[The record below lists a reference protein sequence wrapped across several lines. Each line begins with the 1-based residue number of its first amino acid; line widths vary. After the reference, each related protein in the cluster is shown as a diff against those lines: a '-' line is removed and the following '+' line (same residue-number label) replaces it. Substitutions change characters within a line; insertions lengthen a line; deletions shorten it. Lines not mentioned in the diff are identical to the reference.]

1 MILVTLG
8 TQDKSFKRLLEAVE
22 KQIDNGT
29 IKDKVV
35 VQAGLTKYQSDKMEI
50 FDFIHVS
57 KFDDLIKSCDILIT
71 HAGVGSII
79 TGLKNNKKVIAAARL
94 KKYHEHTNDHQL
106 QIVDNFAKSGY
117 ILPLDNFDELDKV
130 LQKAKKFKPKAYES
144 NTKNFVK
151 LIKDYIDNH

>member
-22 KQIDNGT
+22 KQIDNGN

-35 VQAGLTKYQSDKMEI
+35 VQAGLTKYESDKMEI
-50 FDFIHVS
+50 FDFIPVS

-79 TGLKNNKKVIAAARL
+79 TGLKNHKKVIAAARL

-117 ILPLDNFDELDKV
+117 IIPLDNFDELDKA
-130 LQKAKKFKPKAYES
+130 LNKAKKFKPKEYQS

-151 LIKDYIDNH
+151 LIKDYIDNN

>member
-22 KQIDNGT
+22 KQIDKGT

-50 FDFIHVS
+50 FDFIPVS

-94 KKYHEHTNDHQL
+94 KKYKEHTNDHQL

-117 ILPLDNFDELDKV
+117 IIPLDNFDELDKA
-130 LQKAKKFKPKAYES
+130 LAKVKKIKPKAYES

-151 LIKDYIDNH
+151 LIKDYIDNN